1 MMCVGSHVNAMGV
14 AVQKRI
20 WAGLCTLA
28 VLATTMAA
36 CSASD
41 PQSETPGLAQRGT
54 VLTTAKP
61 TRQDLANHVSLA
73 GKVTINP
80 VFGLVAPVGGQ
91 VRYVTVAPAAS
102 TPTKATRVATVWAG
116 GTSHRVD
123 IPAGAIFAGR
133 LVDDRSTVPAGMPI
147 ASARHIGY
155 GIVADIDGAQAYQI
169 SSALASVY
177 AQIKNGPGPFRCTVL
192 GTIAALPA
200 GIIPPPPQK
209 PQPTAD
215 PTAPPVSEPGPATVN
230 PPSEATGLRVVCL
243 APKDVKLIS
252 GASVILD
259 LVTEKATNVLVLPVE
274 AVAGGQGK
282 GQVDIVRADGTRE
295 RRDVVLG
302 LTDGKVIEIKSGLT
316 GDETVA
322 VPGPDLPPAKN
333 DPGNTDP
340 GAPVK
345 K

>member
-1 MMCVGSHVNAMGV
+1 VH
-14 AVQKRI
+14 KRI
-20 WAGLCTLA
+20 WAGLCVTA
-28 VLATTMAA
+28 VLATALAA
-36 CSASD
+36 CSGSD
-41 PQSETPGLAQRGT
+41 PTSETPGLAARGT

-80 VFGLVAPVGGQ
+80 VFGLVAPVAGQ
-91 VRYVTVAPAAS
+91 VRYATVAPAQS
-102 TPTKATRVATVWAG
+102 TPTRATRVANVWAG
-116 GTSHRVD
+116 GKSHYVD
-123 IPAGAIFAGR
+123 VPAGAIFAGR

-155 GIVADIDGAQAYQI
+155 GIVADIDGAQAYKI
-169 SSALASVY
+169 SAALASVY
-177 AQIKNGPGPFRCTVL
+177 AQIKNGPGPFKCKVL
-192 GTIAALPA
+192 GTIAALPP
-200 GIIPPPPQK
+200 GTIPPPPT
-209 PQPTAD
+209 PVQPSAD
-215 PTAPPVSEPGPATVN
+215 PSAPPVTAPEPPAAN
-230 PPSEATGLRVVCL
+230 PASEATGLRVVCL
-243 APKDVKLIS
+243 APSDVKLIS

-282 GQVDIVRADGTRE
+282 GQVDIVRSDGTRE

-322 VPGPDLPPAKN
+322 VPGPDLPPVKN
-333 DPGNTDP
+333 DPANGDPGNGDP
-340 GAPVK
+340 GAPVTK
-345 K
+345 